1 MILHANWAYMLP
13 TVLVDAESALVLL
26 KKSFVCLPYVSF
38 QKQKAENQKKEKKL
52 TQKQKWEKQKQARM
66 SQALKEAEKWKA
78 KAEKLEKDLK
88 TARTELHISK
98 MNEKDPRESIFTL
111 PSADPKTSD
120 AYKQLETFSR
130 KKQDVLNDNKTL
142 LLWYD
147 TNYKAQTQ
155 MLGQLLM
162 ANGGTMPSIPE
173 PPLLTAIRNE
183 RIQRK

>member
-1 MILHANWAYMLP
+1 MLP

-38 QKQKAENQKKEKKL
+38 QKQKTENQKKEKKL

-66 SQALKEAEKWKA
+66 NQALKEAERWKK
-78 KAEKLEKDLK
+78 KAEDLEKDLK
-88 TARTELHISK
+88 TARHELRISRS
-98 MNEKDPRESIFTL
+98 NEKPPQESIFVAPVVDVKAT
-111 PSADPKTSD
+111 DV
-120 AYKQLETFSR
+120 YKQLETTTR
-130 KKQDVLNDNKTL
+130 KKQDVLNDHKQL

-147 TNYKAQTQ
+147 TNYQAQTQ
-155 MLGQLLM
+155 MLGQLLKS
-162 ANGGTMPSIPE
+162 NGGTMPPIPE